1 MSAILELRTTLRRA
15 SIENARSLIKRG
27 KIKRSAEWSGPSTS
41 AEDDYIESRGFD
53 RFADWYL
60 GENKEATPDTKGR
73 FRYPYTD
80 DFKTISINGLNAIR
94 SRSAQNDETDIF
106 EEAGRLREL
115 IDERGEYSS
124 PEATRITFQMDGGA
138 VDRGAGTI
146 SGISI
151 VEGGEARGHRMM
163 ISERSLETVGELLE
177 GKILPAYISHHGAQ
191 SDRLME
197 EVGAFSDFYR
207 DDDKIRA
214 GKFEALPSFRDH
226 EPERFDRLFDLADKM
241 PSTFGISIVF
251 EGSLFWE
258 TDEDDVPFD
267 GFSERPEGAEFDL
280 PTINPSRIFSADF
293 VDTPAATASL
303 FTENPP
309 TNMNDQPKGESMN
322 ASTTTEL
329 DESASADLQRRRA
342 AEAAEEANPQ
352 PAPAEEPKAKK
363 KKKRLDEE
371 PPETEAV
378 AEETEPAEVDE
389 AAKESA
395 PAEAAEPEAEPEPE
409 PEPEPVEVE
418 AAEVASPELLTMAL
432 DEYRSRIDER
442 DTLIGDQTERL
453 NELTIE
459 NRALRRA
466 LGGTEELAA
475 EGEAEEAT
483 PEDAKVE
490 AIENYLKDNPTHNR
504 VTAILEVGKH
514 NPKLF
519 NN

>member
-15 SIENARSLIKRG
+15 SLENARSLIKRD

-41 AEDDYIESRGFD
+41 AEDDYIESEGFD

-73 FRYPYTD
+73 FRYPFTD

-94 SRSAQNDETDIF
+94 TRSAQNDETDIF

-115 IDERGEYSS
+115 IDERGDFSS
-124 PEATRITFQMDGGA
+124 PEATRITFQVDGAA
-138 VDRGAGTI
+138 VDRATGTI
-146 SGISI
+146 SGVSI
-151 VEGGEARGHRMM
+151 IEGGEARGHRMM
-163 ISERSLETVGELLE
+163 ISERSLAAVGELLE

-280 PTINPSRIFSADF
+280 PTINPSRIFSADY

-309 TNMNDQPKGESMN
+309 TNMNDQPISESMN

-342 AEAAEEANPQ
+342 AEAAEEAKPQ

-363 KKKRLDEE
+363 KKKKLEEE
-371 PPETEAV
+371 PEAEAV
-378 AEETEPAEVDE
+378 TEETPPAEEATEESEPAETTE
-389 AAKESA
+389 
-395 PAEAAEPEAEPEPE
+395 AEPEAA
-409 PEPEPVEVE
+409 EVE
-418 AAEVASPELLTMAL
+418 TAELASPELLGMAL
-432 DEYRSRIDER
+432 EEYRSRIGER
-442 DTLIGDQTERL
+442 DVLIADQTERI

-483 PEDAKVE
+483 PEDAKAE
-490 AIENYLKDNPTHNR
+490 AIDNYLKANPTHNR
-504 VTAILEVGKH
+504 VTAILEIGKH
-514 NPKLF
+514 NPQIF